1 MGLGDKRMR
10 EQLEQGL
17 RKLFGVVDVF
27 IILTV
32 LMVLFLCVRVFVCVL
47 KLIKLYIL
55 NMCSLLNVSYTS
67 IKPLKTI
74 WDKRCKVL
82 TAVSGI

>member
-1 MGLGDKRMR
+1 MR

-32 LMVLFLCVRVFVCVL
+32 LMVLFLCVRVFVCV
-47 KLIKLYIL
+47 KTYQVIHFKYVQFIKCQLYI
-55 NMCSLLNVSYTS
+55 NKA
-67 IKPLKTI
+67 IKNYL
-74 WDKRCKVL
+74 
-82 TAVSGI
+82 G